1 MSPKLK
7 RISGIVGFVILF
19 AIVVYLK
26 TERKMNRFSPRKP
39 DPEMVKRQ
47 QKMMED
53 LKAKEIEE
61 KLAKE
66 RRKYDSIAKIKRD
79 SQRAKMQKIE
89 SLIKDL
95 NKEIKAKKEK
105 K

>member
-7 RISGIVGFVILF
+7 RISGIAGFVVLF
-19 AIVVYLK
+19 ALVVYLK
-26 TERKMNRFSPRKP
+26 TERKMNRFSPKKP

-66 RRKYDSIAKIKRD
+66 RRKYDSIAKARQD
-79 SQRAKMQKIE
+79 SLQAKIDKTK
-89 SLIKDL
+89 SLIEALD
-95 NKEIKAKKEK
+95 KEIKEK

>member
-7 RISGIVGFVILF
+7 RISGIVGFVVLF

-26 TERKMNRFSPRKP
+26 TERKMNRFSPKKP

-66 RRKYDSIAKIKRD
+66 RRKYDSIAKARQD
-79 SQRAKMQKIE
+79 SLQAKIDKTK
-89 SLIKDL
+89 SLIEALD
-95 NKEIKAKKEK
+95 KEIKEK

>member
-7 RISGIVGFVILF
+7 RIFGIVGFVVLF
-19 AIVVYLK
+19 ALVVYLK
-26 TERKMNRFSPRKP
+26 TERKMNRFSPKKP

-66 RRKYDSIAKIKRD
+66 RRKYDSIAKARQD
-79 SQRAKMQKIE
+79 SLQAKIDKTK
-89 SLIKDL
+89 SLIEALD
-95 NKEIKAKKEK
+95 KEIKEK

>member
-1 MSPKLK
+1 
-7 RISGIVGFVILF
+7 
-19 AIVVYLK
+19 
-26 TERKMNRFSPRKP
+26 
-39 DPEMVKRQ
+39 MVKRQ

-66 RRKYDSIAKIKRD
+66 RKKYDSIAKARQD
-79 SQRAKMQKIE
+79 SLQARINKTKD
-89 SLIKDL
+89 LIKQLD
-95 NKEIKAKKEK
+95 KEIKAKKEK